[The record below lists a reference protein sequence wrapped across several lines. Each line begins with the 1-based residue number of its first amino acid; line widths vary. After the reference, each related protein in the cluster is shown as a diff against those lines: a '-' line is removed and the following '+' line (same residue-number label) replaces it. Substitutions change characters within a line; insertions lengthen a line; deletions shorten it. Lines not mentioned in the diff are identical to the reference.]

1 MVLKKNARIGKR
13 LKISSWR
20 RSALAIW
27 RTAYDPSIY
36 TWDEYD
42 VAPAKAY
49 LDRLARETGL
59 KLTLT
64 HFVSKAI
71 AEMIRR
77 HPEMNVL
84 RRGGSLYS
92 RKTIDLSFTVASDSR
107 GEDLG
112 AAIVYDAASK
122 SLEQIARELQPVVR
136 EVKEHRDPRHR
147 WFKRILSWLP
157 HRLRCLTLDVVTW
170 ILFDLNLW
178 SPIFGLPRDPFGC
191 VLITNI
197 GSLGLE
203 QGFAALVP
211 STRIPMV
218 IAVGAVQEKAIV
230 REGSVVPAEVL
241 GLYFTVDHR
250 VVDAV
255 PAGYMSRTLKKI
267 FADPESELAAA
278 GA

>member
-1 MVLKKNARIGKR
+1 MFKKNARLGR
-13 LKISSWR
+13 ELRISAWR

-27 RTAYDPSIY
+27 RTAADPSIY
-36 TWDEYD
+36 TWGEYD
-42 VAPAKAY
+42 IAPAQAY
-49 LDRLARETGL
+49 LDRVARETGL
-59 KLTLT
+59 KLTMT
-64 HFVSKAI
+64 HFVSRAV

-84 RRGGSLYS
+84 RRGGSLYP
-92 RKTIDLSFTVASDSR
+92 RKTIDLSYTVASDSR

-112 AAIVYDAASK
+112 AAIVYDAGSK
-122 SLEQIARELQPVVR
+122 TLEQIARELQPVVR
-136 EVKEHRDPRHR
+136 EVRTHRDPRHQM
-147 WFKRILSWLP
+147 FKRILSRLP
-157 HRLRCLTLDVVTW
+157 HRLRCWTLDLVTW

-178 SPIFGLPRDPFGC
+178 SPVFGLPRDPFGC
-191 VLITNI
+191 VLLTNI
-197 GSLGLE
+197 GSIGLE

-218 IAVGAVQEKAIV
+218 IAIGSIQEKPIVRDGAVVAARMI
-230 REGSVVPAEVL
+230 

-255 PAGYMSRTLKKI
+255 PAGHMSRTLRKI
-267 FADPESELAAA
+267 FADPEREL

>member
-1 MVLKKNARIGKR
+1 MFKRNANIGR
-13 LKISSWR
+13 ELRISSWR

-36 TWDEYD
+36 TWDEFD
-42 VAPAKAY
+42 VAPAQAY
-49 LDRLARETGL
+49 MERVARETGL
-59 KLTLT
+59 KITLT
-64 HFVSKAI
+64 HFVSKAV

-84 RRGGSLYS
+84 RRGGSLYP
-92 RKTIDLSFTVASDSR
+92 RDTIDLSYTVASDGR

-122 SLEQIARELQPVVR
+122 SMAEISRELQPVVK
-136 EVKEHRDPRHR
+136 EVKTHRDPRHQG
-147 WFKRILSWLP
+147 FKKVLSLLP
-157 HRLRCLTLDVVTW
+157 HRLRCLVLDVTTW
-170 ILFDLNLW
+170 ILYDLNLW
-178 SPIFGLPRDPFGC
+178 SPIFGLPRNPFGC

-197 GSLGLE
+197 GSLGLV

-211 STRIPMV
+211 AMRIPMV
-218 IAVGAVQEKAIV
+218 IAVGAVQDRAIV
-230 REGSVVPAEVL
+230 REGRIEAARML

-255 PAGYMSRTLKKI
+255 PAGYMSQTLKKI
-267 FADPESELAAA
+267 FADPERELES
-278 GA
+278 GKI